1 MSNSIE
7 IYTIKSNQ
15 EVSVVRDKIDSL
27 FKETNN
33 VFKGK
38 FVGSIKNDTFQGST
52 NYSTNITINGKV
64 TQDDEKTLVEIKI
77 SDDSPDYSKVVNVL
91 LITFLAISFLIVAS
105 SKNSTNIIHYIIPIV
120 IFGFTFLAFKI
131 YKIFSKFWTPKL
143 IKSAEIIAKEID
155 GKIESAIQH

>member
-33 VFKGK
+33 VFKGN
-38 FVGSIKNDTFQGST
+38 FVGSMKNDTFQGST
-52 NYSTNITINGKV
+52 SYSTNITVKGKV
-64 TQDDEKTLVEIKI
+64 TQDCEKTLVEIKI
-77 SDDSPDYSKVVNVL
+77 SDDSPNYSTVVSVL
-91 LITFLAISFLIVAS
+91 LIIFLAISLLIVATN
-105 SKNSTNIIHYIIPIV
+105 KNSTNIIHYIIPIV

-131 YKIFSKFWTPKL
+131 YKIISKFFTPKL
-143 IKSAEIIAKEID
+143 RKSAEIIAKEID
-155 GKIESAIQH
+155 GEIENVR